1 MSVFNRN
8 FILMVD
14 SYKSSH
20 FLQYPPEV
28 TNVYSYI
35 EPRKGGVYNKVLFVG
50 LQAFIMEWLTTPI
63 TMEDVNEAE
72 ELLTLHGVVF
82 NRPGWERIV
91 NVHGGYMPIE
101 IKAIPEGLVIP
112 TGNVLVTVVNTDPLL
127 PWLAQYIETALLRA
141 VWYPSTVG
149 TVSWNIKQEMKTYFD
164 KTSDDPSGL
173 AFKLHDFGARG
184 VSSAESAALG
194 SLGHLVNFMG
204 TDTVEALVL
213 ARKAYFEKMAGFSVN
228 AAEHSTITAWGKNR
242 ELDAYKNMLKHF
254 AKPGSIVA
262 VVSDSYDLDNA
273 VVMWN
278 TDLRQQVIDSGAVV
292 VIRPDSGDPVETPL
306 RTIER
311 LGAGYGFTV
320 NSKGFKV
327 LNNVRVIQGDGMNPD
342 SIHRLLWNLD
352 FHGWSIDNIAV
363 GMGGGLLQQVNRDT
377 ERFAQKASAAC
388 SDGVWF
394 DVRKEPKTDMT
405 KASKG
410 GKLSLITEDGEYS
423 TVPQKDNYWRD
434 VLQVRYKDG
443 EHKNHTT
450 FAKVRE
456 NSNR

>member
-1 MSVFNRN
+1 MSVFNTN

-14 SYKSSH
+14 SYKTSH
-20 FLQYPPEV
+20 FLQYPQGTE
-28 TNVYSYI
+28 TVYSYI
-35 EPRKGGVYNKVLFVG
+35 ESRKGGLYDRVQFVG
-50 LQAFIMEWLTTPI
+50 LQAFIMEWMTKPI
-63 TMEDVNEAE
+63 TMDDIDFAE
-72 ELLTLHGVVF
+72 EIITLHGTAF
-82 NRPGWERIV
+82 NREGWERIV
-91 NVHGGYMPIE
+91 KVHGGYMPVL

-112 TGNVLVTVVNTDPLL
+112 TGNVLVTIENTDPLL

-141 VWYPSTVG
+141 VWYPATVG
-149 TVSWNIKQEMKTYFD
+149 TVSWNIKQEMKRWFD
-164 KTSDDPSGL
+164 KTSDDPSGI

-184 VSSAESAALG
+184 VSSDHSAALG
-194 SLGHLVNFMG
+194 GLAHLVNFMG
-204 TDTVEALVL
+204 TDTLEAIVL
-213 ARKAYFEKMAGFSVN
+213 ARNAYNEKMAGFSVN
-228 AAEHSTITAWGKNR
+228 AAEHSTITSWGKNN
-242 ELDAYKNMLKHF
+242 ECDAFRNMIKQF
-254 AKPGSIVA
+254 AKPGSITA

-278 TDLRQQVIDSGAVV
+278 TDLRQEVIDSGATV

-320 NSKGFKV
+320 NSKGYKV
-327 LNNVRVIQGDGMNPD
+327 LNYVRVIQGDGMNPD

-377 ERFAQKASAAC
+377 MRFAQKASAIMR
-388 SDGVWF
+388 DKRWI
-394 DVRKEPKTDMT
+394 DIQKMPKTDPT
-405 KASKG
+405 KASKAG
-410 GKLSLITEDGEYS
+410 RLSLITEDGEYS
-423 TVPQKDNYWRD
+423 TVPQQDNYWRD
-434 VLQVRYKDG
+434 VLRPVYKNG
-443 EHKNHTT
+443 EHLNITN